1 MLYLV
6 EHFSSIQGEG
16 RYIGE
21 SSIFFRFGGCNLQ
34 CKGFGVKIDG
44 SNLVGC
50 DTLYAVDKKSFVSS
64 WIPIDSLDILVEI
77 YDSYKRDISVVITGG
92 EPLLN
97 ITDPIFNQFIEF
109 LVAKN
114 IRVTIETNGTFFVD
128 FQRYPFYKDVTFAL
142 SIKLSNSLEPYS
154 KRVKKDAIKNIITNA
169 KESFFKFATMPNSQ
183 DEIASITKDF
193 KDIEIFCMSIADTK
207 EMLEKNAPS
216 MVEFCQKYG
225 YRYSDRLH
233 LRIWDNKRGV

>member
-21 SSIFFRFGGCNLQ
+21 SSIFFRFGGCNLR
-34 CKGFGVKIDG
+34 CEGFGVRVNG
-44 SNLVGC
+44 SSQMGC
-50 DTLYAVDKKSFVSS
+50 DSFYAVDKKRFASS
-64 WIPIDSLDILVEI
+64 WQIIDSLDTLANI
-77 YDSYKRDISVVITGG
+77 YNSYGKVISVVISGG

-97 ITDPIFNQFIEF
+97 ITSPIFNQFIEF

-114 IRVTIETNGTFFVD
+114 IRVTIESNGTFFID
-128 FQRYPFYKDVTFAL
+128 FKSYPFYKNVTFAL

-154 KRVKKDAIKNIITNA
+154 KRVKKDAIKNIVLNA
-169 KESFFKFATMPNSQ
+169 KECFFKFATLPNSQ
-183 DEIASITKDF
+183 DEIADITKDF
-193 KDIEIFCMSIADTK
+193 KDIEIFCMCIADTK
-207 EMLEKNAPS
+207 EMLEKNTPA
-216 MVEFCQKYG
+216 MVQFCQEYG